1 MYNIDQ
7 ENRKLIERYSRKIRI
22 FNIVGLVVLCVVFFV
37 QKEFVVKLL
46 TLFTLLVVYLMMKS
60 SFRTETNAIKSIKK
74 REYKLIETKIK
85 DFEYIN
91 QEIDEYKPSRELKF
105 MTFEDCALLYE
116 IEKTDNR
123 FSVGDS
129 VVVQIVDNNGK
140 ECIINVI
147 NLE

>member
-74 REYKLIETKIK
+74 REYKLIETKIN

-105 MTFEDCALLYE
+105 MTFEDCDLLYE
-116 IEKTDNR
+116 IEKTDKR

>member
-7 ENRKLIERYSRKIRI
+7 ENKKLIARYSRKIRT
-22 FNIVGLVVLCVVFFV
+22 FNIVGLVVLCVVFLV

-46 TLFTLLVVYLMMKS
+46 TLFTLLVVYFMMKS
-60 SFRTETNAIKSIKK
+60 SFRTETCAIKSIKK
-74 REYKLIETKIK
+74 REYKLIETKIN

-105 MTFEDCALLYE
+105 LTFEDCDLLYE
-116 IEKTDNR
+116 IEKTDKR

-140 ECIINVI
+140 DCIVNVI

>member
-22 FNIVGLVVLCVVFFV
+22 FNIVGLVVLFVVFFV

-46 TLFTLLVVYLMMKS
+46 TLFTILVVYLMMKS
-60 SFRTETNAIKSIKK
+60 SFRTEANAIKSIKK
-74 REYKLIETKIK
+74 REYKLIETKIN

-105 MTFEDCALLYE
+105 ITFEDCDLLYE

-140 ECIINVI
+140 EYIINVI